1 MTTRTHHRTGAGAR
15 LNADHIGL
23 YRLIVGGVIVTLLA
37 AVLTS
42 WNGLVFVAGW
52 QHLPE
57 FMRWLTPVM
66 IDVPLI
72 VLTLVRLA
80 LKSRGE
86 RSGGLFWLAL
96 GLTAFSS
103 MANFLHTSELAGLE
117 SVGAWVG
124 SITNALAP
132 FLILMMTEVLGMV
145 VTRPSP
151 SVRRER
157 AAPVPSRAAVFEPL
171 AVNV

>member
-1 MTTRTHHRTGAGAR
+1 
-15 LNADHIGL
+15 
-23 YRLIVGGVIVTLLA
+23 
-37 AVLTS
+37 
-42 WNGLVFVAGW
+42 
-52 QHLPE
+52 
-57 FMRWLTPVM
+57 M

-86 RSGGLFWLAL
+86 RSSQLFWLAL

-103 MANFLHTSELAGLE
+103 VANFLHTTEIGGLA

-124 SITNALAP
+124 SITNAIAP

-151 SVRRER
+151 RVRREKSDQKSGR
-157 AAPVPSRAAVFEPL
+157 VAVLEPVAVSI
-171 AVNV
+171 